1 MYYNVGVKFRD
12 IWLLPTVYVKARACL
27 ALRPGSV
34 STSGAGGDEA
44 GGGVAGGGV
53 AGSMAM
59 RGPLGRAQSARSFF
73 FFFRILVSFA
83 ASCGCLVRPAGW
95 TSSAE

>member
-1 MYYNVGVKFRD
+1 MYNVGVKFRD
-12 IWLLPTVYVKARACL
+12 VWLLPTVYVKARACL

-44 GGGVAGGGV
+44 GGGVVGGGVAGGGV

-83 ASCGCLVRPAGW
+83 ASCGCLVLAAG
-95 TSSAE
+95 